1 MTPIALVALAS
12 CVLAQPVEPLNRS
25 VLFIR
30 GADCTGGAT
39 EGGECPARTEQL
51 ADVNNSATNPGNHG
65 YAWLKVLLQSEG
77 LLVAQ
82 LVESGTPLTLAQL
95 LPHRAVVLGSN
106 NKVYAPA
113 EVQAL
118 HDFVDA
124 GGSVLFISD
133 ANWGLLYGAAPMSDN
148 QFLARYGVEVY
159 QDSGHI
165 PVMWRAEP
173 GRYLLP
179 EHPILSGPDGSGSA
193 RDVGHYDGE
202 GVSFFRLI
210 SGTAATSV
218 VDAIGFTVRLNTG
231 DGSPGAIQPAAP
243 GDTALFSLA
252 LGDARLVGHYDRNT
266 FFNLNGAGTD
276 LTRRD
281 NAVLARNLFR
291 FLVSVPATSRQVPPT
306 CGTGAIFGATP
317 PVLGRTQTLS
327 LWNAPPNAM
336 GLLAVGLG
344 PASPSPLPGG
354 CVLQVPPGSL
364 AAFPAPVTDPA
375 GWWSFGITWP
385 DDLSLSGITVT
396 GQVLT
401 FVPGGPLGGSAELSS
416 AVEMRL
422 GFPQ

>member
-1 MTPIALVALAS
+1 LITLAA
-12 CVLAQPVEPLNRS
+12 CVLSQPVDPRNRS

-51 ADVNNSATNPGNHG
+51 SDVENAATNPGNHG
-65 YAWLKVLLQSEG
+65 YAWLRAVLQTEG
-77 LLVAQ
+77 LFIAQ
-82 LVESGTPLTLAQL
+82 LVESATPLTLPQL

-118 HDFVDA
+118 HDYVDA

-179 EHPILSGPDGSGSA
+179 EHPILSGPDGSGGG
-193 RDVGHYDGE
+193 RDVGNYDGE

-210 SGTAATSV
+210 PGTAATSV
-218 VDAIGFTVRLNTG
+218 VDALGFVVRLNTG
-231 DGSPGAIQPAAP
+231 DGSPGPSQPAAP
-243 GDTALFSLA
+243 GDTALFSLER
-252 LGDARLVGHYDRNT
+252 GDARLIGHYDRNT

-276 LTRRD
+276 ISRRD

-291 FLVSVPATSRQVPPT
+291 FLVSVPATSRRVPPS
-306 CGTGAIFGATP
+306 CGTGAVFDATP
-317 PVLGRTQTLS
+317 PALGRTQTIS
-327 LWNAPPNAM
+327 LWNAAPSAM
-336 GLLAVGLG
+336 GLLVIGLG
-344 PASPSPLPGG
+344 PASPAPLPGG
-354 CVLQVPPGSL
+354 CVLQVPLTSL
-364 AAFPAPVTDPA
+364 ATFPAPVTDPA
-375 GWWSFGITWP
+375 GWWSFPITWP
-385 DDLSLSGITVT
+385 DDLALSGITVT
-396 GQVLT
+396 AQVLT
-401 FVPGGPLGGSAELSS
+401 FVSGGPLGGTAELSN

-422 GFPQ
+422 GFSQ